1 MYIYSNHLGNIAPSY
16 IYKTH
21 FAGMKPLQNSITSQL
36 GAARWGPRATAAS
49 FKAGFAVVLVLLT
62 RTRSLLTTAPSEE
75 MLERHQGWD
84 GRHQCLDIVEIDGCN
99 FFSDAAGKCGGHVFV
114 CGDALRL
121 ISEKE
126 AWMPWVCLQVWPKG
140 CSMCCDNI
148 DKVCSSGRG
157 RDISTKERC
166 LAASL
171 ICMILQSLQ
180 QISRSR

>member
-16 IYKTH
+16 IYKIH
-21 FAGMKPLQNSITSQL
+21 FAGMKPLQNSITSQH

-49 FKAGFAVVLVLLT
+49 FKAGFAVVLFCDA
-62 RTRSLLTTAPSEE
+62 TRSLLTTAPSEE

-84 GRHQCLDIVEIDGCN
+84 GRHQCLDIIQLM
-99 FFSDAAGKCGGHVFV
+99 DAAGKCGGHVFV

-180 QISRSR
+180 QILRSR

>member
-1 MYIYSNHLGNIAPSY
+1 
-16 IYKTH
+16 
-21 FAGMKPLQNSITSQL
+21 MKPLQNSITSQL
-36 GAARWGPRATAAS
+36 GAARWEPRATAAS
-49 FKAGFAVVLVLLT
+49 FKAGCALVLVLLT
-62 RTRSLLTTAPSEE
+62 WTRSLLTTAPSEE

-99 FFSDAAGKCGGHVFV
+99 LFSDAAGKCGGHVFV

-126 AWMPWVCLQVWPKG
+126 AWMPWVCLQVWPKR
-140 CSMCCDNI
+140 CSMCCDTVVLDI

-157 RDISTKERC
+157 RDISTKERR
-166 LAASL
+166 LAANL

-180 QISRSR
+180 QILRSR